1 MKVRLTHSQHLESGH
16 DQDASSQHADEP
28 EVLHAPSQ
36 PAGATQYRCSPCNK
50 IYVSEKALKQ
60 HLRDSVLHPSCQ
72 HCEEAFSDSEGL
84 ANHAASMHP
93 DELAGAS
100 PTYPLSDTN
109 TKHQFRCE
117 LCNRKYVSEKAL
129 VQHYRDSTR
138 HPTCEHCD
146 TSFPDLRAREAVRL
160 LRNHP
165 FYESHESKSACY
177 RSS

>member
-1 MKVRLTHSQHLESGH
+1 MDVAVGMPAVLDLMSYP
-16 DQDASSQHADEP
+16 P
-28 EVLHAPSQ
+28 ETVIPDDTW
-36 PAGATQYRCSPCNK
+36 AT
-50 IYVSEKALKQ
+50 L
-60 HLRDSVLHPSCQ
+60 
-72 HCEEAFSDSEGL
+72 CEI
-84 ANHAASMHP
+84 H
-93 DELAGAS
+93 
-100 PTYPLSDTN
+100 YPLFRNQWRTDAANYLRGLVLQQLGNNYIVALDPLTLVVGYW
-109 TKHQFRCE
+109 FRCE

-165 FYESHESKSACY
+165 FYEAHESKSACY